1 MKTENYKSITQKI
14 VNTIVKSVH
23 PEKVILFGSRAK
35 GNYGKDS
42 DYDFMVIK
50 SGVKNEREISSRIYR
65 ALFDNH
71 IRVSVDIIVVDA
83 DKLDDYKENPYLIYS
98 WALKEGEIVYE

>member
-42 DYDFMVIK
+42 DYDFMINWMTTK
-50 SGVKNEREISSRIYR
+50 KIHT
-65 ALFDNH
+65 LF
-71 IRVSVDIIVVDA
+71 I
-83 DKLDDYKENPYLIYS
+83 P
-98 WALKEGEIVYE
+98 GP